1 MISPKGKRT
10 MLRRTTD
17 KRGKTPRAPLDELD
31 QYLVLAEAFA
41 GTPFAAHLRRR
52 GVCRRR
58 LRRRMQ

>member
-1 MISPKGKRT
+1 